1 MTSSE
6 PTPRRRL
13 RLNPLSL
20 ELFIEIIEAGS
31 IAAVADRTHVAAS
44 GISKRV
50 SDLEATLGTSL
61 IRRTN
66 RGIEASDAGLVL
78 GGLARNLLND
88 LDEIYFRM
96 RDYSAGIQGQ
106 VRLIANRSSI
116 IGFLPR
122 QLKAFTQQHP
132 RVQVRLDERMSAF
145 VARSLLQNDADVGL
159 LWLPKYPA
167 GLELM
172 PYHSDELAVIT
183 PIDHALAAQK
193 SVKFADTLD
202 VDLIGLHDDAV
213 AQLHEAAAAAR
224 KTLRVRMQ
232 VSSFDAM
239 CAMVGAGLG
248 IGVLPRSSI
257 ASESI
262 GTRLK
267 VIKLDEPWARR
278 DMQVGTRSYDALS
291 PAGKLLF
298 DHLARRT
305 GQRRRSPRL

>member
-1 MTSSE
+1 MDSLDH
-6 PTPRRRL
+6 TPRRRL

-20 ELFIEIIEAGS
+20 ELFVEIIEAGS
-31 IAAVADRTHVAAS
+31 IAAVAERSRVAPS
-44 GISKRV
+44 GISKRI
-50 SDLEATLGTSL
+50 SDLEGVLGTSL

-66 RGIEASDAGLVL
+66 RGIEGSDAGMVL
-78 GGLARNLLND
+78 AGLARNLLND

-106 VRLIANRSSI
+106 VRLVANRSSI

-122 QLKAFTQQHP
+122 ELKSFTQQHP
-132 RVQVRLDERMSAF
+132 RVQVRLDERMSA
-145 VARSLLQNDADVGL
+145 VVVRSLLQNEADVGL
-159 LWLPKYPA
+159 FWLPKYPA

-172 PYHSDELAVIT
+172 PYQNDELAVIT
-183 PIDHALAAQK
+183 PKDHPLAAQK
-193 SVKFADTLD
+193 AIKFAEALD
-202 VDLIGLHDDAV
+202 IDLIGLHDDAV

-224 KTLRVRMQ
+224 KSLRVRMQ

-248 IGVLPRSSI
+248 IAVLPRSSI

-262 GTRLK
+262 GTRLT
-267 VIKLDEPWARR
+267 VLKLDEPWAKR
-278 DMQVGTRSYDALS
+278 DMQIGTRAYDALS

-305 GQRRRSPRL
+305 GRRRRAVRH